1 MKKWF
6 EEKKYIF
13 DINDII
19 CLIYVVCVVG
29 IISGLQMTPLFLM
42 GCVISLIACIS
53 AKRVNLLV
61 MNLAFVVLNGYYSIQ
76 MIWG

>member
-76 MIWG
+76 MIRG